1 VLTATVADPTGYVRI
16 VRDPDGVTG
25 SVEHRDAG
33 PEVRAI
39 DEINTAVYAFEA
51 DALRSTLPE
60 IGTGNRQGE
69 RYLTDAIGILVRS
82 GRLVH
87 AVGADA
93 AEALGVNSHAE
104 LAVAAGV
111 LRSRINTAWMESGVA
126 MADPERV
133 YIDAGVRL
141 APGVE
146 VYPDVHLEGAT
157 TVDADAVIGP
167 GVFARDTSI
176 GARSRVWYSVLV
188 DIEAGADVEIGP
200 YAHLR
205 PGTGL
210 DIGAKAGSFVEIKAA
225 RVGAGSKVPHLAY
238 VGDATIG
245 EGTNIG
251 AGTITVNYDGFAKH
265 HTVIGDRVRIGSDT
279 MLVAPVEIGDDAY
292 TGAGSVITKD
302 VSPGSLAVER
312 SPQREIP
319 GYAARRQR
327 RADREQP

>member
-1 VLTATVADPTGYVRI
+1 MTVHAVVLAAGLGTRMKSDLAKVLHRAAGRPLVSWSLDALDGISDVTVVVGHQAADVEAVLPEGVRSVVQEPQNGTGHAVEVALDGIELATGDVVLVMPGDMPLIGAATVVSLLEAHAEKGAAATVLTATVADPTGYGRI

-25 SVEHRDAG
+25 IVEHRDAG

-39 DEINTAVYAFEA
+39 DEINTSVYAFEA

-157 TVDADAVIGP
+157 TRSAPTPICGP
-167 GVFARDTSI
+167 
-176 GARSRVWYSVLV
+176 
-188 DIEAGADVEIGP
+188 
-200 YAHLR
+200 
-205 PGTGL
+205 
-210 DIGAKAGSFVEIKAA
+210 
-225 RVGAGSKVPHLAY
+225 
-238 VGDATIG
+238 
-245 EGTNIG
+245 
-251 AGTITVNYDGFAKH
+251 
-265 HTVIGDRVRIGSDT
+265 
-279 MLVAPVEIGDDAY
+279 
-292 TGAGSVITKD
+292 
-302 VSPGSLAVER
+302 ER
-312 SPQREIP
+312 AST
-319 GYAARRQR
+319 
-327 RADREQP
+327 